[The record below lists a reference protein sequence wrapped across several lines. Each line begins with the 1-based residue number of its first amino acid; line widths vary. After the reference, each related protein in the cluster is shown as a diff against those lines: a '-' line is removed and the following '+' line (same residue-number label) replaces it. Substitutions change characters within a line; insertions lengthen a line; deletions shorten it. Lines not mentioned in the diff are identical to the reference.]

1 MSTLTT
7 TKTEDLAQP
16 AVPRLRRA
24 LGEYGVVLALIVL
37 VIIVALLQPAFL
49 SLGNVSNV
57 MAQWAPVAIMGI
69 GMTYVVLTGGFDL
82 SMAATYALAA
92 VVAATLG
99 QTLPPTLAFAGAI
112 VVAGLVGLLNG
123 VIVTLLRVNPF
134 IATLGSSLIITGV
147 ALLLTGNRPIQVVF
161 EPFTVLGR
169 GSFVGVPLSALLMIA
184 LFLIG
189 GLILAFTR
197 YGHDIYAVGGNREAA
212 RLSGIRAD
220 WTVASAYLVAG
231 ICAGIAGTITASRLS
246 SAQAGLSG
254 QLVFDVLTVV
264 IVGGTTLAGGKGS
277 MWRTAVGVAILA
289 TLQNGFNLLDI
300 DAYYQNIIK
309 GLIIIAALT
318 SVDWSRFARPRRV
331 APPATN
337 QTSQT
342 NQTTQTSP
350 SDDTV

>member
-1 MSTLTT
+1 MSTHTT
-7 TKTEDLAQP
+7 TPQSSAAPLA
-16 AVPRLRRA
+16 PRIRRA
-24 LGEYGVVLALIVL
+24 LSEYGVVLALVAL
-37 VIIVALLQPAFL
+37 VIIVAILQPAFL

-57 MAQWAPVAIMGI
+57 LAQWAPVAIMGI

-99 QTLPPTLAFAGAI
+99 QTMSPLVAFLGAI
-112 VVAGLVGLLNG
+112 VVAGVVGLLNG

-147 ALLLTGNRPIQVVF
+147 ALLLTGNRPIQVAF

-169 GSFVGVPLSALLMIA
+169 GAFAGIPLSALLMIV
-184 LFLIG
+184 LFIVG
-189 GLILAFTR
+189 GLILAFTT
-197 YGHDIYAVGGNREAA
+197 YGHNIYAVGGNREAA

-220 WTVASAYLVAG
+220 WIVASAYLVAG

-309 GLIIIAALT
+309 GVIIIAALT
-318 SVDWSRFARPRRV
+318 SVDWSRFARPRK
-331 APPATN
+331 A
-337 QTSQT
+337 SSIES
-342 NQTTQTSP
+342 TQS
-350 SDDTV
+350 SISNDTL

>member
-7 TKTEDLAQP
+7 TPQPLAAAFAP
-16 AVPRLRRA
+16 PLRRA
-24 LGEYGVVLALIVL
+24 LSEYGVVLALIVL
-37 VIIVALLQPAFL
+37 VIIVAVLQPAFL
-49 SLGNVSNV
+49 SAGNVSNV
-57 MAQWAPVAIMGI
+57 LAQWAPVGIMGI

-99 QTLPPTLAFAGAI
+99 QTMSPLAAFLGAI

-123 VIVTLLRVNPF
+123 LIVTFLRVNPF

-169 GSFVGVPLSALLMIA
+169 GSLAGIPLSALLMIV
-184 LFLIG
+184 LFILG
-189 GLILAFTR
+189 GLILAFTS
-197 YGHDIYAVGGNREAA
+197 YGHNIYAVGGNREAA

-220 WTVASAYLVAG
+220 WVVASAYLVAG
-231 ICAGIAGTITASRLS
+231 ICAGVAGTITASRLS

-309 GLIIIAALT
+309 GVIIIAALT
-318 SVDWSRFARPRRV
+318 SVDWSRFSRPRK
-331 APPATN
+331 A
-337 QTSQT
+337 SSSKS
-342 NQTTQTSP
+342 TQSSIST
-350 SDDTV
+350 DTL

>member
-1 MSTLTT
+1 MSTPTT
-7 TKTEDLAQP
+7 AKPKTGISSFGP
-16 AVPRLRRA
+16 KTRRLFS
-24 LGEYGVVLALIVL
+24 EYGVVLALVVL
-37 VIIVALLQPAFL
+37 VIIVAALQPAFL

-57 MAQWAPVAIMGI
+57 LAQWAPVAIMGI

-99 QTLPPTLAFAGAI
+99 QTQAPIISFLGAI
-112 VVAGLVGLLNG
+112 VVAGVVGLLNG
-123 VIVTLLRVNPF
+123 VVVTLLRVNPF
-134 IATLGSSLIITGV
+134 IATLGSSLVITGL
-147 ALLLTGNRPIQVVF
+147 ALLLTGNRPIQVIF

-169 GSFVGVPLSALLMIA
+169 GTFLGVPLSALLMIA
-184 LFLIG
+184 LFVVG
-189 GLILAFTR
+189 GLILAFTK
-197 YGHDIYAVGGNREAA
+197 YGHNIYAVGGNREAA

-220 WTVASAYLVAG
+220 WIVASAYLVAG

-309 GLIIIAALT
+309 GVIIIAALT
-318 SVDWSRFARPRRV
+318 SVDWSRFKRPRQV
-331 APPATN
+331 
-337 QTSQT
+337 
-342 NQTTQTSP
+342 SP
-350 SDDTV
+350 SEPTQASINNNTV

>member
-1 MSTLTT
+1 MSTHTT
-7 TKTEDLAQP
+7 TPQSSAAPLA
-16 AVPRLRRA
+16 PRIRRA
-24 LGEYGVVLALIVL
+24 LSEYGVVLALIAL
-37 VIIVALLQPAFL
+37 VIIVAILQPAFL

-57 MAQWAPVAIMGI
+57 LAQWAPVAIMGI

-99 QTLPPTLAFAGAI
+99 QTMSPLVAFLGAI
-112 VVAGLVGLLNG
+112 VVAGVVGLLNG

-147 ALLLTGNRPIQVVF
+147 ALLLTGNRPIQVAF

-169 GSFVGVPLSALLMIA
+169 GAFAGIPLSALLMIV
-184 LFLIG
+184 LFIVG
-189 GLILAFTR
+189 GLILAFTT
-197 YGHDIYAVGGNREAA
+197 YGHNIYAVGGNREAA

-220 WTVASAYLVAG
+220 WIVASAYLVAG

-309 GLIIIAALT
+309 GVIIIAALT
-318 SVDWSRFARPRRV
+318 SVDWSRFARPRK
-331 APPATN
+331 A
-337 QTSQT
+337 SSIES
-342 NQTTQTSP
+342 TQS
-350 SDDTV
+350 SISNDTL

>member
-1 MSTLTT
+1 MSILTT
-7 TKTEDLAQP
+7 ATPKPIASPIAQR
-16 AVPRLRRA
+16 VRRA
-24 LGEYGVVLALIVL
+24 LSEYGVVLALVLL

-49 SLGNVSNV
+49 SFGNVSNV
-57 MAQWAPVAIMGI
+57 LAQWAPVAIMGI

-99 QTLPPTLAFAGAI
+99 QTLPPILAFIGAI
-112 VVAGLVGLLNG
+112 AVAGIVGLFNG
-123 VIVTLLRVNPF
+123 MIVTLLRVNPF

-147 ALLLTGNRPIQVVF
+147 ALLLTGNRPIQVTF

-169 GSFVGVPLSALLMIA
+169 GSFAGVPLSAWLMIV
-184 LFLIG
+184 LFIIG
-189 GLILAFTR
+189 GLILAFTK
-197 YGHDIYAVGGNREAA
+197 YGHNIYAVGGNREAA
-212 RLSGIRAD
+212 RLSGIRAG
-220 WTVASAYLVAG
+220 WVVASAYLVAG
-231 ICAGIAGTITASRLS
+231 ICAGIAGTVTASRLS

-309 GLIIIAALT
+309 GVIIIAALT
-318 SVDWSRFARPRRV
+318 SVDWSRFARPRRGSQIE
-331 APPATN
+331 PASSSISN
-337 QTSQT
+337 
-342 NQTTQTSP
+342 
-350 SDDTV
+350 DTV

>member
-1 MSTLTT
+1 VSTLTASKLRPVT
-7 TKTEDLAQP
+7 ASVGKR
-16 AVPRLRRA
+16 VRRA
-24 LGEYGVVLALIVL
+24 LSEYGVVLALVVL
-37 VIIVALLQPAFL
+37 VIIVASLQPAFL
-49 SLGNVSNV
+49 SLGNISNV
-57 MAQWAPVAIMGI
+57 LAQWAPVAIMGI

-99 QTLPPTLAFAGAI
+99 QTLPPIVAFMGAI
-112 VVAGLVGLLNG
+112 VVAGVVGLLNG

-147 ALLLTGNRPIQVVF
+147 ALLLTGNRPIQVDF
-161 EPFTVLGR
+161 EPFTELGR
-169 GSFVGVPLSALLMIA
+169 GSYIGVPLSALLMIA
-184 LFLIG
+184 LFFIG
-189 GLILAFTR
+189 GLILAFTK
-197 YGHDIYAVGGNREAA
+197 YGHNIYAVGGNREAA
-212 RLSGIRAD
+212 RLSGIRSD
-220 WTVASAYLVAG
+220 RVVASAYLVAG
-231 ICAGIAGTITASRLS
+231 VCAGIAGTITASRLS

-309 GLIIIAALT
+309 GVIIIAALT

-331 APPATN
+331 SPRETA
-337 QTSQT
+337 QT
-342 NQTTQTSP
+342 NINN
-350 SDDTV
+350 DTI